1 MSAALGLLALTLLG
15 ADGSAPARSTPL
27 LYQVKLLEMDGL
39 GWRESI
45 YSRLQ
50 PVARQGTCTIWTAG
64 RDLMKPLME
73 KASHVVMN
81 PQVMAM
87 SDSMAHYSHRTSR
100 RVASQLTRHADG
112 PIDHAVA
119 VAYVPHF
126 EEVREGCQFTLT
138 GRKLDQGILTR
149 VIVEETRVSAIHQV
163 KLSELVVP
171 KDKLAHEARITPQLD
186 VPEIVKATV
195 EGEWLIPN
203 DGMLVASLGAN
214 TADDGH
220 GKAVVRERLLLIEAA
235 PAPSRGGVGA
245 ETAVSRAFTFNLPA
259 RAATTAVPMPV
270 PSMPSRS
277 LPEGRTSD
285 GTPVPLPP
293 LPESQVPPTSLPGS
307 SEPCATPQ
315 TPQPAADKPKADA
328 KKSDAPQAEPREKKS
343 LDPESTQA
351 GFQSDTK
358 ACPAAAEPPAR
369 SMGGSSGPLLF
380 RVPLSAG
387 VTIEIRARVTP
398 TLKP

>member
-1 MSAALGLLALTLLG
+1 M
-15 ADGSAPARSTPL
+15 
-27 LYQVKLLEMDGL
+27 EGL

-50 PVARQGTCTIWTAG
+50 PVTRQGTCTIWTAG

-81 PQVMAM
+81 PQMLAM
-87 SDSMAHYSHRTSR
+87 SESMAHYSHRTSR

-112 PIDHAVA
+112 PVDHAVA
-119 VAYVPHF
+119 VAYLPHF
-126 EEVREGCQFTLT
+126 EDVREGCQFTLS
-138 GRKLDQGILTR
+138 GRKLDQGILTK
-149 VIVEETRVSAIHQV
+149 VIVEETRVSAVHQV
-163 KLSELVVP
+163 KLSEVVVP
-171 KDKLAHEARITPQLD
+171 KDNKLANKATITPQLD

-214 TADDGH
+214 TMDDGH

-235 PAPSRGGVGA
+235 PAPNRGGLGV
-245 ETAVSRAFTFNLPA
+245 ETAVSRAFTFKLPA
-259 RAATTAVPMPV
+259 RAATTAAVPMPMPV

-277 LPEGRTSD
+277 LPQGRTSD

-293 LPESQVPPTSLPGS
+293 LPEAQVPPTSLPGS

-315 TPQPAADKPKADA
+315 SPQPAGEKPKAEP
-328 KKSDAPQAEPREKKS
+328 KKSEAPETQEKKS
-343 LDPESTQA
+343 LDPDSTRA
-351 GFQSDTK
+351 GFHPEPNK
-358 ACPAAAEPPAR
+358 AGPTAADPSACTTDGPSR
-369 SMGGSSGPLLF
+369 PLLF

-387 VTIEIRARVTP
+387 VVIEIRATVTP
-398 TLKP
+398 TLKR